1 MSGLVYLLMVHQ
13 ETIEELK
20 YFSYRSENKSRNKG
34 NQQEVSYS
42 KNHTNDHHETLLFN
56 VLFPPSIILQA
67 YFRFKEN
74 AIKN

>member
-34 NQQEVSYS
+34 NQQKVSYS
-42 KNHTNDHHETLLFN
+42 KNHTNDHHDTLLFT
-56 VLFPPSIILQA
+56 VLFPPSIILLA

-74 AIKN
+74 AIKF

>member
-56 VLFPPSIILQA
+56 VLFPPSIILLA
-67 YFRFKEN
+67 YFRIKEN

>member
-20 YFSYRSENKSRNKG
+20 YLSYRSENKSHSKG

-42 KNHTNDHHETLLFN
+42 KNHTNDHQDTLLFY
-56 VLFPPSIILQA
+56 VLFPPSIILLA

>member
-1 MSGLVYLLMVHQ
+1 MSGLVSLLMVHQ

-20 YFSYRSENKSRNKG
+20 YLSYRSENKSRNKG

-42 KNHTNDHHETLLFN
+42 KNHTNDHHDTLLFN
-56 VLFPPSIILQA
+56 VLFPPSIILLA

-74 AIKN
+74 AIKI

>member
-42 KNHTNDHHETLLFN
+42 KNHTNDHHDTLLFN
-56 VLFPPSIILQA
+56 VLFPPSIILLA
-67 YFRFKEN
+67 KFRFKEN
-74 AIKN
+74 AIKS

>member
-56 VLFPPSIILQA
+56 VLFPPSIILLA
-67 YFRFKEN
+67 KFRFKEN
-74 AIKN
+74 AIKS

>member
-20 YFSYRSENKSRNKG
+20 YFSYRSENKSHSKG

-42 KNHTNDHHETLLFN
+42 KNHTNDHHDTLLFY
-56 VLFPPSIILQA
+56 VLFPPSIILLA

-74 AIKN
+74 ANKR